1 MRNLNDVAVQFRMLR
16 QTAGK
21 TQLEVA
27 KLVGMRPEAL
37 SRFESGRATD
47 FSLVK
52 LLRLMNVLEKELK
65 FVNMAQRPTLE
76 DILEERLRNANV
88 GPESR

>member
-1 MRNLNDVAVQFRMLR
+1 MRNLDDVAVQFRLLR

-37 SRFESGRATD
+37 SRFECGRATD

-52 LLRLMNVLEKELK
+52 LLRLINVLEKELK
-65 FVNMAQRPTLE
+65 FVKVAQRPTLE
-76 DILEERLRNANV
+76 DVLAERLINANV
-88 GPESR
+88 GAKSR

>member
-1 MRNLNDVAVQFRMLR
+1 MLR

-21 TQLEVA
+21 TQSELA
-27 KLVGMRPEAL
+27 RLVGMRPEAL
-37 SRFESGRATD
+37 SRFECGLATD

-65 FVNMAQRPTLE
+65 FVNIAQRPTLE
-76 DILEERLRNANV
+76 DVLEERLRNANV
-88 GPESR
+88 GPQSR

>member
-1 MRNLNDVAVQFRMLR
+1 MRNLHDVAVQFRMLR

-21 TQLEVA
+21 TQMEVA
-27 KLVGMRPEAL
+27 RIVEMRPEAL
-37 SRFESGRATD
+37 SRFECGHATD

-65 FVNMAQRPTLE
+65 FVNIAQRPTLE
-76 DILEERLRNANV
+76 DVLEERLRNANV
-88 GPESR
+88 GPQSR